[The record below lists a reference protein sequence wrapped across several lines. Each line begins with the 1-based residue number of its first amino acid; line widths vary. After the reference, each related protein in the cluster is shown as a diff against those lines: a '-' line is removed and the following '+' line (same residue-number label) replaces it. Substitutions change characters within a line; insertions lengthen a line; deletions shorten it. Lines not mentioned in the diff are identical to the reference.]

1 MRNYSYHSD
10 DNIAVKNSSA
20 DTTTTD
26 TQYKNAS
33 DALRDEHD
41 RSVCSGPKNV
51 ETVNE
56 NNFSNLAL
64 TAFNSIDINK
74 DGLLDKNELEHSIN
88 NNGKFP
94 CASTD
99 AARIMLKNFDVVK
112 SFEGFDS
119 SPVNDHTDGPH
130 QPGIS
135 KEDLL
140 KFDKIR
146 HGDGFY
152 GGYAKESIV
161 NWALGTATF
170 TSIPAAVRGSMV
182 GSALLGKGIVADII
196 GMSGGLA
203 AAAAVGAGIG
213 AGINYYSY
221 RHNHVPK
228 IRTFLDDINAGDRL
242 RSKI

>member
-1 MRNYSYHSD
+1 MRNYSYHSN

-56 NNFSNLAL
+56 NNFSKLAL

-88 NNGKFP
+88 DNGKFP

-119 SPVNDHTDGPH
+119 SPDNDHIDGPH

-135 KEDLL
+135 KDDLL

-152 GGYAKESIV
+152 GGYAKDSIL
-161 NWALGTATF
+161 NWALGTATV
-170 TSIPAAVRGSMV
+170 TSIPAAVLGSTAS
-182 GSALLGKGIVADII
+182 SALIGKGMVAGMI
-196 GMSGGLA
+196 GMSGGIVV
-203 AAAAVGAGIG
+203 AAVAGAGLG

-228 IRTFLDDINAGDRL
+228 LRTFLDDINASAEL